1 MKAAAMLRAAWCC
14 AEPRV
19 RTMGLVLMAMALA
32 AAAADGIW
40 RHDRPSEIYDMAA
53 IAAMGAAI
61 WWGLVG
67 SGLVILER
75 DLRSV
80 RLPQASRLVVGALL
94 VSALVT
100 VVLPAA
106 LMSLFGGAATRLLAI
121 MVLGATA
128 GLLWAMLP
136 RLAAVGIALI
146 PLLDDQWGQR
156 LGWPRATDAGFA
168 RFALEWAAVF
178 ALLILAL
185 WRWLLRADL
194 ADLGVWTR
202 PQLLAI
208 RCRASSSPT
217 TYTAGKLWKREIE
230 QRSAFFA
237 HMEPFRRPIKTMGI
251 LLGPPFAPIR
261 LMNTEMLVAAVWL
274 LLVGGG
280 FLVEMEYGSQIARLI
295 WASLVLC
302 FSSAYTLVGVKRLR
316 TLFAGSSCGDMVEL
330 ALLPRLEA
338 AWLPWLPQQR
348 RQQRLLLRA
357 TLGVN
362 SLNIVAIANLPLL
375 FLVGSFQHPALLPF
389 IGMLSLIFVIVGN
402 ASATLYVLAGRWNPR
417 FHRCATA
424 RFIVAYVA
432 MAGLVMSTL
441 LFAAGLMSSA
451 IANANWL
458 PRVLAAGWSVLI
470 VMTLLSAHRSLR
482 IFQRR
487 PHPFLQR

>member
-14 AEPRV
+14 TEPRV

-40 RHDRPSEIYDMAA
+40 GHDRPGKIYDTAA
-53 IAAMGAAI
+53 IAAMGVAI

-67 SGLVILER
+67 SGLVILQR
-75 DLRSV
+75 DWRSV
-80 RLPQASRLVVGALL
+80 RLPQASRLVAGALL
-94 VSALVT
+94 ASALVT

-106 LMSLFGGAATRLLAI
+106 LMTLFGGAAARLLAI

-136 RLAAVGIALI
+136 GLAAAGIALI
-146 PLLDDQWGQR
+146 PLLDDLWGQR
-156 LGWPRATDAGFA
+156 LGWPRATDPGFA

-194 ADLGVWTR
+194 ASLGVWTR
-202 PQLLAI
+202 PQLLAM
-208 RCRASSSPT
+208 RCRASSSPA
-217 TYTAGKLWKREIE
+217 TYVAGKLWRREIA
-230 QRSAFFA
+230 QRYAFFA
-237 HMEPFRRPIKTMGI
+237 HMEPFRRPIKAMGI

-261 LMNTEMLVAAVWL
+261 LMSAETLLAVGWG

-280 FLVEMEYGSQIARLI
+280 FLAEMEYGSQIEQLV

-302 FSSAYTLVGVKRLR
+302 FPAAYTLLGVRRLR
-316 TLFAGSSCGDMVEL
+316 TLFAGLSCGDMAEM

-338 AWLPWLPQQR
+338 AWLPWLPRQR

-362 SLNIVAIANLPLL
+362 SQNIVVIASLPLMA
-375 FLVGSFQHPALLPF
+375 LVSSFQHPALLPF
-389 IGMLSLIFVIVGN
+389 IGMLTLVFVLIGN
-402 ASATLYVLAGRWNPR
+402 ASATLYVLAGRWDPR
-417 FHRCATA
+417 FHWRATA
-424 RFIVAYVA
+424 RFIVAYAA

-470 VMTLLSAHRSLR
+470 VMTLLSARRSLR
-482 IFQRR
+482 IFRQR